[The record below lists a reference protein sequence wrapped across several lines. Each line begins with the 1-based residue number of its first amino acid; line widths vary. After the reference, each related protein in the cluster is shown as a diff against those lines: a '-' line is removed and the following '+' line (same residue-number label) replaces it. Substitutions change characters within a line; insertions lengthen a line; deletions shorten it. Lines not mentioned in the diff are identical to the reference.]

1 VAEAGAAG
9 RVEAIYIGA
18 EHGELPHAVES
29 VQAIAGKGLEGNRYF
44 DEGRH
49 ESELTLI
56 EAEALEAL
64 QAEHGIELDGASSR
78 RNVLTRGVRLN
89 DLVGERFR
97 IGELECRGIEL
108 CEPCLSLQSMTK
120 PGIIDG
126 LVHRAG
132 LNAEILVGGEL
143 RRGDRVEQIEAG
155 PGRPAGPQRGTPVR
169 SR

>member
-1 VAEAGAAG
+1 VAEASAAG

-18 EHGELPHAVES
+18 EHGELPHEVES
-29 VQAIAGKGLEGNRYF
+29 VRAIAGKGLEGNRYF
-44 DEGRH
+44 DEGRPD
-49 ESELTLI
+49 SALTLI

-64 QAEHGIELDGASSR
+64 EAEHGIELDGASTR

-97 IGELECRGIEL
+97 VGALECRGIEL
-108 CEPCLSLQSMTK
+108 CEPCLHLQSMTK

-132 LNAEILVGGEL
+132 LNAEILVGGVL
-143 RRGDRVEQIEAG
+143 RPGDLVEPI
-155 PGRPAGPQRGTPVR
+155 V
-169 SR
+169 

>member
-1 VAEAGAAG
+1 VGETGTAGQ
-9 RVEAIYIGA
+9 VEAIYISGA
-18 EHGELPHAVES
+18 HGELPRAVES
-29 VQAIAGKGLEGNRYF
+29 VQAIAGKGPEGNRYF
-44 DEGRH
+44 DEGKP
-49 ESELTLI
+49 EKELTLI

-97 IGELECRGIEL
+97 VGELECRGIEL

-120 PGIIDG
+120 PGIVDG

-132 LNAEILVGGEL
+132 LNAEILVGGVL
-143 RRGDRVEQIEAG
+143 RPGDLVEPIEG
-155 PGRPAGPQRGTPVR
+155 
-169 SR
+169 

>member
-1 VAEAGAAG
+1 VAGTSAAG
-9 RVEAIYIGA
+9 RVEAIYISA

-29 VQAIAGKGLEGNRYF
+29 VRAIAGRGLEGNRYF
-44 DEGRH
+44 DEGRP
-49 ESELTLI
+49 ESEMTLI

-64 QAEHGIELDGASSR
+64 EAEHGIELDGASSR

-97 IGELECRGIEL
+97 VGALECRGIEL
-108 CEPCLSLQSMTK
+108 CEPCLHLQSMTK

-143 RRGDRVEQIEAG
+143 RPGDLVKQIEAG
-155 PGRPAGPQRGTPVR
+155 D
-169 SR
+169 